1 MENKLTPYDIAEDVV
16 RIEIT
21 EEDYKDALQ
30 VRFDKITP
38 LNAITWSQTQ
48 TFGTGGV
55 PKDKDND

>member
-1 MENKLTPYDIAEDVV
+1 MDTKLSPYDIAEDVV
-16 RIEIT
+16 TIEIT
-21 EEDYKDALQ
+21 DEEYNDASQ

-48 TFGTGGV
+48 TFGSGGV